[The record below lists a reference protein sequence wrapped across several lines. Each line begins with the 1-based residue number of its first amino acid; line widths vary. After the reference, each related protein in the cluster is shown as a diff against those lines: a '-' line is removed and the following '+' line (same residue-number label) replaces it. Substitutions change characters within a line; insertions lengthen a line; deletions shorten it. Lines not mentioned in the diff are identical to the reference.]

1 MSRISG
7 LQWDVVQFV
16 TKESKIDTTQV
27 VIVVDGNNTLPNV
40 DIAARCIGLSAAAA
54 HRGNIRMMVT
64 RAWLPLDW
72 KSLMACAVVM

>member
-27 VIVVDGNNTLPNV
+27 VIVVDDNNTLQNV
-40 DIAARCIGLSAAAA
+40 EITTRCIGLSAAAT

-72 KSLMACAVVM
+72 KSLMACA

>member
-7 LQWDVVQFV
+7 LQRDVVQFV

-40 DIAARCIGLSAAAA
+40 DIAARCIGLSAAAT
-54 HRGNIRMMVT
+54 HRGNIGMMVT

-72 KSLMACAVVM
+72 KSLMARA